1 MLAGLRRLA
10 VLLVA
15 TSVGI
20 GGLAALG
27 GLAFGSTAGRSISVT
42 YYVVGAFLLVLGF
55 FAGMRGPLRPRGSA
69 EEASDPVTGIFG
81 VGISSK
87 GARPATESERMDSIA
102 TAGIFL
108 AVGIWLIALGVVI
121 DGSASIV

>member
-15 TSVGI
+15 TAVGL
-20 GGLAALG
+20 GGAAALG

-55 FAGMRGPLRPRGSA
+55 FAGTRGPLRPRGS
-69 EEASDPVTGIFG
+69 EGASDPVTGMFG

-87 GARPATESERMDSIA
+87 GARRATESERMDSIA